1 MQSGWFLGRILGP
14 LMKAGLPLMGNGL
27 QTLAKSVL
35 IPIGLRAGASTLDT
49 GIHKKIFLMEW
60 EHW

>member
-1 MQSGWFLGRILGP
+1 
-14 LMKAGLPLMGNGL
+14 MKAGLPLMGNGL

-49 GIHKKIFLMEW
+49 GIHKKIFSNGMRTLIIANR
-60 EHW
+60 